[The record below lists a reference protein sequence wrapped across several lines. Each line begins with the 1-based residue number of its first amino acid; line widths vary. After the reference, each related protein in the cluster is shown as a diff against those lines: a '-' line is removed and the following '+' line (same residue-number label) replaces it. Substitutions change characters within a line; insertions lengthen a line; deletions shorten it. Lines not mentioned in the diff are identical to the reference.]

1 MIKVVAITGGIGS
14 GKTTLSKYLNNY
26 GFAVHES
33 DKVVSSIY
41 NKPSKLFINILKKNI
56 SNDVVKRGRV
66 NKKKVAHFLFN
77 NNQIKKN
84 LEDYIHK
91 EVEKSRTHF
100 IKKNSRNKKGVVF
113 IDIPL
118 LLEKK
123 LEKKFSLVICV
134 ISQKKIRS
142 QRVLKNKKFSKAILK
157 KILASQ
163 TTDKERKSRSHIII
177 YNIRQHEI

>member
-91 EVEKSRTHF
+91 EVEK
-100 IKKNSRNKKGVVF
+100 V
-113 IDIPL
+113 L
-118 LLEKK
+118 L
-123 LEKKFSLVICV
+123 
-134 ISQKKIRS
+134 RS
-142 QRVLKNKKFSKAILK
+142 QTSPTRVVQQRDDDVPLSDE
-157 KILASQ
+157 SQ
-163 TTDKERKSRSHIII
+163 SD
-177 YNIRQHEI
+177 N